1 MEAKTVGGGGNYG
14 RRSKLNAADAG
25 VRRVAST
32 YGKVQFLTYS
42 SKAIGS
48 VAVESDTERLVAHM
62 LTLDPGV
69 SRFQTQPF
77 TVDLIDGRLLKTPE
91 AVTEARAKHR
101 FRLGPKFYTPDFAV
115 DWLNLP
121 RSALEVKLEGYVG
134 DETYASVLGRGAE
147 ILESN
152 GYRFTKVVMPA
163 NPKHPLRSNLPLLRK
178 AASRGDLWPDAAL
191 VERIETLCG
200 EHPVTLKDLCAALAL
215 SPNLVPALLVSGTL
229 CGNVVRQRL
238 EGVMELSAA
247 YGDLGHLALL
257 DEVSV

>member
-1 MEAKTVGGGGNYG
+1 M
-14 RRSKLNAADAG
+14 RNAADIG

-32 YGKVQFLTYS
+32 FGKAQFLTYS
-42 SKAIGS
+42 SKSIGS
-48 VAVESDTERLVAHM
+48 LTVESDTERLVAHM

-91 AVTEARAKHR
+91 ALSEARAKHK

-115 DWLNLP
+115 DWLAYP

-134 DETYASVLGRGAE
+134 DDDYASVLRLATA

-152 GYRFTKVVMPA
+152 GYRFVKVVMPVNA
-163 NPKHPLRSNLPLLRK
+163 KHPLRSNLPLLRK
-178 AASRGDLWPDAAL
+178 AASRRDLWPDSDLVQKIGTTCQTESITLGAL
-191 VERIETLCG
+191 CV
-200 EHPVTLKDLCAALAL
+200 ALDL
-215 SPNLVPALLVSGTL
+215 SPSLVPALLVSGAVSGDVAGQAL
-229 CGNVVRQRL
+229 NGAMVL
-238 EGVMELSAA
+238 APA

-257 DEVSV
+257 DGVTV